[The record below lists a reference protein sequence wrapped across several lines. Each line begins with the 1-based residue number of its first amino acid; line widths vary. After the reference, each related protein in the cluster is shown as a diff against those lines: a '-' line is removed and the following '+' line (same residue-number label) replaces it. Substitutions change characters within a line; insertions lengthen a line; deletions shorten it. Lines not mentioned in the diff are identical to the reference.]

1 MIDVYSFGIVLL
13 ELVTGK
19 QPISTEYGE
28 NKDIVSWISRKVD
41 TKEGTFEI
49 LDPRVSKPFRN
60 DMIQVLKIALVCTS
74 KLHDLRP
81 SMREVVHVLEG
92 IKPCMDTGEEEKVQ
106 RGLAQ

>member
-1 MIDVYSFGIVLL
+1 MLL

-60 DMIQVLKIALVCTS
+60 DMIQVLKIALVCTG
-74 KLHDLRP
+74 KLPYLRP

-92 IKPCMDTGEEEKVQ
+92 IRPCMDREKK
-106 RGLAQ
+106 RRSNED